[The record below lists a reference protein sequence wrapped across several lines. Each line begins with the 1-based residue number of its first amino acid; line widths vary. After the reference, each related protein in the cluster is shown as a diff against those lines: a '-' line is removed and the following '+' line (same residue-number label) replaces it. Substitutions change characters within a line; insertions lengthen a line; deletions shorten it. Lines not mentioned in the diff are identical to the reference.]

1 MRPPLFCFHGVKVSA
16 FGRLIPFLVVIVIAF
31 SLRQLYTSGMAIIQK
46 AYPVAALNLVF
57 SFAGLAL
64 ARALWTNRAK
74 LR

>member
-1 MRPPLFCFHGVKVSA
+1 
-16 FGRLIPFLVVIVIAF
+16 LIPLLIAIVIVF
-31 SLRQLYTSGMAIIQK
+31 SLLQLYTAITAIVQK